1 MSWKNLL
8 PSKKMLALMLAPGMV
23 FVSSLSMQQSA
34 LSLSFET
41 PGSDVG
47 QPGSSI
53 GGGVRGTACIPNNE
67 EVPDEKEEIVGLMP
81 TQNIG
86 AVGRTVS
93 KTPTLFWYVPENYA
107 EMGEITIVDE
117 AGEEV
122 YLAEFALPSK
132 SGIIK
137 YEIPE
142 SVELEQG
149 KKYQWNMSL
158 VCDPD
163 DRAVDEFARGHM
175 LVVEESENLEE
186 DLAKATNALE
196 KATAY
201 ANEQV
206 WHDTL
211 SSLAEVA
218 KDYPEEWTELLESVG
233 LGAIATVD
241 VLDCCTIE
249 N

>member
-23 FVSSLSMQQSA
+23 FVSSLSMQRSA
-34 LSLSFET
+34 LSLDFNT

-53 GGGVRGTACIPNNE
+53 GGGVRGIPCVVDPE
-67 EVPDEKEEIVGLMP
+67 EEIKGLMP

-93 KTPTLFWYVPENYA
+93 KAPTLFWYVPENDA
-107 EMGEITIVDE
+107 EIGEIAIVDE
-117 AGEEV
+117 AGEEI
-122 YLAEFALPSK
+122 YFTEFAVPSK

-142 SVELEQG
+142 SVGLEEGQ
-149 KKYQWNMSL
+149 KYKWLIAL

-163 DRAVDEFARGHM
+163 DRAADGFATGDM